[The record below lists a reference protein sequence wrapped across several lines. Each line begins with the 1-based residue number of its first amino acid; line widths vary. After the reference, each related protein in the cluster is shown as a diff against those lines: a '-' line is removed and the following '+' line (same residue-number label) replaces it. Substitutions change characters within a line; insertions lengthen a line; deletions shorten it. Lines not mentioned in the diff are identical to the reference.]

1 MEKLGMSHSEEHILV
16 CLSSAPSNEKI
27 VRTAAQMANA
37 FQCAFTA
44 LFVETPEF
52 EKLSVE
58 NKQRL
63 QQNRILAESLGA
75 RTETV
80 YGEEIAYQIAEFAR
94 LAGVTQ
100 IVLGRSAVSKRKPFG
115 KTPLTEQLIF

>member
-1 MEKLGMSHSEEHILV
+1 MDHLEEHILV

-27 VRTAAQMANA
+27 VRTAAHMAAA
-37 FQCAFTA
+37 FQCSFTA

-52 EKLSVE
+52 AQMSVE

-63 QQNRILAESLGA
+63 QENRVLAESLGA

-94 LAGVTQ
+94 LA
-100 IVLGRSAVSKRKPFG
+100 
-115 KTPLTEQLIF
+115 

>member
-1 MEKLGMSHSEEHILV
+1 M
-16 CLSSAPSNEKI
+16 
-27 VRTAAQMANA
+27 AAA
-37 FQCAFTA
+37 FQCSFTA

-52 EKLSVE
+52 AQMSVE

-63 QQNRILAESLGA
+63 QENRVLAESLGA

-100 IVLGRSAVSKRKPFG
+100 IVLGRSAVTRRKLFG
-115 KTPLTEQLIF
+115 KTPLTEQLIFYSFSFFIHRNRIFRQFF